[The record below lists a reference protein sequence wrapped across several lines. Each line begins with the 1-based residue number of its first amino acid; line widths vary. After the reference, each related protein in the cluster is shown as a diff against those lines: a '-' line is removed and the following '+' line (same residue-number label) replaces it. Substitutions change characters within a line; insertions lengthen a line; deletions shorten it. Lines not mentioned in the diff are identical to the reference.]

1 VDKFLPESLI
11 AEYGKNITHYAEL
24 NGQFAADGLSKDL
37 NRIDEARDAAF
48 KVVRQA
54 LNAMRQSLDDEV
66 VTYHEAHI
74 RPLFAAFWDFS
85 TRMDYATETTYLR
98 SFCQKLKALDFAILE
113 KAFVSERQVQ
123 NLSDLNDRF
132 EAVYVER
139 NIKRSKVEY
148 PAALAQAMQEQWNL
162 IATFIM
168 VKANEP
174 ATDENRE
181 TVDLFALVS
190 AVLNEHIDYYRRN
203 HISRKK

>member
-1 VDKFLPESLI
+1 MSK
-11 AEYGKNITHYAEL
+11 
-24 NGQFAADGLSKDL
+24 GLK
-37 NRIDEARDAAF
+37 RIDEAQDAAF

-54 LNAMRQSLDDEV
+54 LNAMKHSLDDEV
-66 VTYHEAHI
+66 VAYHKAHI
-74 RPLFAAFWDFS
+74 QPLFTAFRDFS
-85 TRMDYATETTYLR
+85 PRMDYASESTYLR

-139 NIKRSKVEY
+139 NIKRSKAKY
-148 PAALAQAMQEQWNL
+148 PAALARTMEEQWNL

-168 VKANEP
+168 AKANEL

-181 TVDLFALVS
+181 AVALFTRVA